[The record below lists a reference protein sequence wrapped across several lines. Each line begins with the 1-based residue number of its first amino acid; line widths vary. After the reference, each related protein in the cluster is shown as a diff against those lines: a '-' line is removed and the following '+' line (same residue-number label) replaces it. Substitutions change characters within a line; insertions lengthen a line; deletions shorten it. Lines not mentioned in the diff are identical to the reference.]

1 LLKDYGLEV
10 QKLFLEMMLE
20 DATAYVRV
28 ANIYKPENFDKSLR
42 PAAEFIKEHSDKH
55 KTMPDRLQISATTGI
70 KLQPVP
76 DLNEGHFD
84 WFMGEFESFTK
95 RQEIE
100 RAVLKAADLLEAG
113 DFDPIEKLIKDAVQI
128 SLTKDMG
135 TDYFADPAARINK
148 YFNSGGQVSTGW
160 PQLDRLLYGGFS
172 RGELNIFAGGSGS
185 GKSLV
190 MMNIALNWLQQG
202 LSGVYITL
210 ELSEELTSLRTDAM
224 LTQMS
229 TKDIRKDIDTTTM
242 KVMLVGKKSGQ
253 YRVKGLPAQSNI
265 NDIRSY
271 IKEVQIQTGI
281 KVDFMMIDYL
291 DLLMPVSAKVSPND
305 LFVKDKYVS
314 EELRNLA
321 KELGVLMVT
330 ASQLNRSAVE
340 EIEFDHSHISG
351 GISKINTADNVF
363 GIFTSRAMKE
373 RGKYQIQCMKSR
385 SSTGVGQKI
394 DLEYNIETMRIT
406 DEGGDEGT
414 GYNKPQSSLMDSIKA
429 RSQVKLADAEST
441 GTTSTKW
448 EKPTGTHAWEYQ
460 SGGKELKPEAAEK
473 VTADVQ
479 SAKLK
484 QLLGKIK
491 TG

>member
-1 LLKDYGLEV
+1 MNKEYSV
-10 QKLFLEMMLE
+10 QLQTLFLEMMLQ
-20 DATAYVRV
+20 DPSSYVRIQ
-28 ANIYKPENFDKSLR
+28 NIYNPENFDRSIR
-42 PAAEFIKEHSDKH
+42 EAATFLKEHSNKYRTLPTVD
-55 KTMPDRLQISATTGI
+55 QIKAVTGVD
-70 KLQPVP
+70 LAPVP
-76 DLNEGHFD
+76 NLDSSHYE
-84 WFMGEFESFTK
+84 WFMTEFEQFTK
-95 RQEIE
+95 RQELE
-100 RAVLKAADLLEAG
+100 RAILKAADLLEKG
-113 DFDPIEKLIKDAVQI
+113 EYDPVEKLIKDAVQI

-135 TDYFADPAARINK
+135 TDYFADPKARIDK

-190 MMNIALNWLQQG
+190 MMNIALNWLQIG
-202 LSGVYITL
+202 LHGVYITL

-224 LTQMS
+224 LTNTS
-229 TKDIRKDIDTTTM
+229 TKEIRRDIDNTTI
-242 KVMLVGKKSGQ
+242 KVRMVAKKAGTYQ
-253 YRVKGLPAQSNI
+253 IKALPAQSTI

-271 IKEVQIQTGI
+271 LKEYQIQTGH
-281 KVDFMMIDYL
+281 KVDFIMIDYL

-321 KELGVLMVT
+321 KELGILMVT

-363 GIFTSRAMKE
+363 GIFTSRAMRE

-394 DLEYNIETMRIT
+394 DLEYNIDTMRIT
-406 DEGGDEGT
+406 DSGGDQT
-414 GYNKPQSSLMDSIKA
+414 GEFKSPAASIMN
-429 RSQVKLADAEST
+429 T
-441 GTTSTKW
+441 
-448 EKPTGTHAWEYQ
+448 
-460 SGGKELKPEAAEK
+460 
-473 VTADVQ
+473 
-479 SAKLK
+479 
-484 QLLGKIK
+484 IK
-491 TG
+491 TKSSVAPNDNNELVQQRERPQAKEGMDPFAAATSNITKITAQVETNKVKNLLANLKRTSQLN

>member
-1 LLKDYGLEV
+1 LLKDYGLDV
-10 QKLFLEMMLE
+10 QRLFLEMMLE
-20 DATAYVRV
+20 DASSYVRIQ
-28 ANIYKPENFDKSLR
+28 NIYNPQNFDKSLR
-42 PAAEFIKEHSDKH
+42 PVAEFIKDHSAQYN
-55 KTMPDRLQISATTGI
+55 TLPDRTQIAATTGI

-76 DLNEGHFD
+76 DLNEGHYD
-84 WFMGEFESFTK
+84 WFMTEFESFTK
-95 RQEIE
+95 RQELE
-100 RAVLKAADLLEAG
+100 RAILKAADLLEKG
-113 DFDPIEKLIKDAVQI
+113 EFEPVEKLIKDAVQI
-128 SLTKDMG
+128 SLTKDLGM
-135 TDYFADPAARINK
+135 DFWLDPEGMFTK
-148 YFNSGGQVSTGW
+148 YFDAGGQVSTGW
-160 PQLDRLLYGGFS
+160 PQMDKLLYGGFS

-190 MMNIALNWLQQG
+190 MMNIALNWVQQG
-202 LSGVYITL
+202 LQGVYISL
-210 ELSEELTSLRTDAM
+210 ELSEELTGLRTAAM

-229 TKDIRKDIDTTTM
+229 TKDIRRDKETAALKIKM
-242 KVMLVGKKSGQ
+242 VGKKAGSYQ
-253 YRVKGLPAQSNI
+253 VKALPAQSNI
-265 NDIRSY
+265 NDIRAFLKEY
-271 IKEVQIQTGI
+271 QIKTGH
-281 KVDFMMIDYL
+281 KVDFMMVDYL

-314 EELRNLA
+314 EELRNLS
-321 KELGVLMVT
+321 KELGILLVT

-414 GYNKPQSSLMDSIKA
+414 GYNKPQSSIMDSIKA
-429 RSQVKLADAEST
+429 RSQVKAADTGESSESSPPWERAT
-441 GTTSTKW
+441 GTPAW
-448 EKPTGTHAWEYQ
+448 EKGPQETG
-460 SGGKELKPEAAEK
+460 K

-484 QLLGKIK
+484 QLLGQIK
-491 TG
+491 SS

>member
-1 LLKDYGLEV
+1 MLKDYGVEV
-10 QKLFLEMMLE
+10 QKLFLEMILQ
-20 DATAYVRV
+20 DAESYVRV
-28 ANIYKPENFDKSLR
+28 QNIYNPDNFDRSIR
-42 PAAEFIKEHSDKH
+42 AAAEFVKQHSVDH
-55 KTMPDRLQISATTGI
+55 GTLPSATQIAATTGI
-70 KLQPVP
+70 KLQKL
-76 DLNEGHFD
+76 DEFNDGHQA
-84 WFMGEFESFTK
+84 WFLEEFESFTK
-95 RQEIE
+95 RQELE
-100 RAVLKAADLLEAG
+100 RAILKAADLLEKG
-113 DFDPIEKLIKDAVQI
+113 EYDPVEKLIKDAVQI

-135 TDYFADPAARINK
+135 TDYFADPAGRINK

-190 MMNIALNWLQQG
+190 MMNIALSWLQAG
-202 LSGVYITL
+202 LSGVYVTL

-224 LTQMS
+224 LTSMS
-229 TKDIRKDIDTTTM
+229 TKDIRKDIDTTEL
-242 KVMLVGKKSGQ
+242 KVKMIGKKSGQ

-271 IKEVQIQTGI
+271 LKEVQLQTGI
-281 KVDFMMIDYL
+281 KVDFVMVDYL
-291 DLLMPVSAKVSPND
+291 DLLMPVSVKVNPND
-305 LFVKDKYVS
+305 QFIKDKYVA

-321 KELGVLMVT
+321 KELNVLLVT

-340 EIEFDHSHISG
+340 EIEFDHSHIAG

-406 DEGGDEGT
+406 DEGGDEN
-414 GYNKPQSSLMDSIKA
+414 GYNKPQSAIMDSIKA
-429 RSQVKLADAEST
+429 RSQTKTADATDSSAPWEPAAST
-441 GTTSTKW
+441 RGRYSDD
-448 EKPTGTHAWEYQ
+448 A
-460 SGGKELKPEAAEK
+460 SK

-479 SAKLK
+479 SSKLK
-484 QLLGKIK
+484 QMLGKIK
-491 TG
+491 AS

>member
-1 LLKDYGLEV
+1 MLKEYGLDV
-10 QKLFLEMMLE
+10 QRLFLEMMLE
-20 DATAYVRV
+20 DAQSYVRV
-28 ANIYKPENFDKSLR
+28 QNIYNPQNFDKSLR
-42 PAAEFIKEHSDKH
+42 PAAEFIKEHSDKF
-55 KTMPDRLQISATTGI
+55 KTLPERTQISAATGV

-76 DLNEGHFD
+76 DLNEGHYD
-84 WFMGEFESFTK
+84 WFMSEFESFTK
-95 RQEIE
+95 RQELE
-100 RAVLKAADLLEAG
+100 RAILKSADLLEKG
-113 DFDPIEKLIKDAVQI
+113 DFEPVEKLIKDAVQI
-128 SLTKDMG
+128 SLTKDLGMDFWYDPEG
-135 TDYFADPAARINK
+135 MLTRYFD
-148 YFNSGGQVSTGW
+148 SGGQVSTGW
-160 PQLDRLLYGGFS
+160 PQMDRLLYGGFS

-190 MMNIALNWLQQG
+190 MMNIALNWVQQG
-202 LSGVYITL
+202 LHGVYITL
-210 ELSEELTSLRTDAM
+210 ELSEELTGLRTAAM
-224 LTQMS
+224 LTDMS
-229 TKDIRKDIDTTTM
+229 TKDIRRDKDAAAIKIKM
-242 KVMLVGKKSGQ
+242 IGRKAGSYQ
-253 YRVKGLPAQSNI
+253 VKALPAQSNI
-265 NDIRSY
+265 NDIRAFLKEY
-271 IKEVQIQTGI
+271 QIKTGH
-281 KVDFMMIDYL
+281 KVDFIMIDYL

-321 KELGVLMVT
+321 KELGILMVT

-406 DEGGDEGT
+406 DEGGEDGDHFSK
-414 GYNKPQSSLMDSIKA
+414 KPSTSIMDSIKA
-429 RSQVKLADAEST
+429 RSQVTPAATSEDTPPWES
-441 GTTSTKW
+441 
-448 EKPTGTHAWEYQ
+448 PTPGVDVAKV
-460 SGGKELKPEAAEK
+460 SG
-473 VTADVQ
+473 DVQ

>member
-1 LLKDYGLEV
+1 MLKEYGLDV
-10 QKLFLEMMLE
+10 QRLFLEMMLE
-20 DATAYVRV
+20 DAQSYVRV
-28 ANIYKPENFDKSLR
+28 QNIYNPQNFDKSLR
-42 PAAEFIKEHSDKH
+42 PAAEFIKEHSDKF
-55 KTMPDRLQISATTGI
+55 KTLPERTQISAETGV

-76 DLNEGHFD
+76 DLNEGHYD
-84 WFMGEFESFTK
+84 WFMSEFESFTK
-95 RQEIE
+95 RQELE
-100 RAVLKAADLLEAG
+100 RAILKSADLLEKG
-113 DFDPIEKLIKDAVQI
+113 DFEPVEKLIKDAVQI
-128 SLTKDMG
+128 SLTKDLGMDFWYDPEG
-135 TDYFADPAARINK
+135 MLTRYFD
-148 YFNSGGQVSTGW
+148 SGGQVSTGW
-160 PQLDRLLYGGFS
+160 PQMDRLLYGGFS

-190 MMNIALNWLQQG
+190 MMNIALNWVQQG
-202 LSGVYITL
+202 LHGVYITL
-210 ELSEELTSLRTDAM
+210 ELSEELTGLRTAAM
-224 LTQMS
+224 LTDMS
-229 TKDIRKDIDTTTM
+229 TKDIRRDKDAAAIKIKM
-242 KVMLVGKKSGQ
+242 IGRKAGSYQ
-253 YRVKGLPAQSNI
+253 VKALPAQSNI
-265 NDIRSY
+265 NDIRAFLKEY
-271 IKEVQIQTGI
+271 QIKTGH
-281 KVDFMMIDYL
+281 KVDFIMIDYL

-321 KELGVLMVT
+321 KELGILMVT

-406 DEGGDEGT
+406 DEGGEDGDQ
-414 GYNKPQSSLMDSIKA
+414 YSKKPSTSIMDSIKA
-429 RSQVKLADAEST
+429 RSQVTPAATSEDTPPWES
-441 GTTSTKW
+441 
-448 EKPTGTHAWEYQ
+448 PTPGVDVAKV
-460 SGGKELKPEAAEK
+460 SG
-473 VTADVQ
+473 DVQ

>member
-1 LLKDYGLEV
+1 MLKDYGVDV
-10 QKLFLEMMLE
+10 QRLFLEMMLE
-20 DATAYVRV
+20 DAQGYVRV
-28 ANIYKPENFDKSLR
+28 QNIYNPENFDKNLR
-42 PAAEFIKEHSDKH
+42 PVAAFIKEHGDKY
-55 KTMPDRLQISATTGI
+55 KTLPDRAQIAATTGV

-76 DLNEGHFD
+76 ELNEGHFE
-84 WFMGEFESFTK
+84 WFMNEFESFTR
-95 RQEIE
+95 RQELE
-100 RAVLKAADLLEAG
+100 RAILKAADLLEKG
-113 DFDPIEKLIKDAVQI
+113 DYDPVEKLIKDAVQI

-190 MMNIALNWLQQG
+190 MMNIALNWVQTG

-224 LTQMS
+224 LTNMS
-229 TKDIRKDIDTTTM
+229 TKDIRRDIDTAEL
-242 KVMLVGKKSGQ
+242 KVKLIAKKSGNYQ
-253 YRVKGLPAQSNI
+253 VKGLPAQSNI
-265 NDIRSY
+265 NDIRAY
-271 IKEVQIQTGI
+271 LKEYQIQTG
-281 KVDFMMIDYL
+281 KRVDFVMIDYL

-321 KELGVLMVT
+321 KELGILMVT

-340 EIEFDHSHISG
+340 EVEFDHSHISG

-363 GIFTSRAMKE
+363 GILTSRIMKE

-394 DLEYNIETMRIT
+394 DLEYNIDTMRIT
-406 DEGGDEGT
+406 DAGGDENENSGR
-414 GYNKPQSSLMDSIKA
+414 GPKPSLMDSIKA
-429 RSQVKLADAEST
+429 RASVSATESNE
-441 GTTSTKW
+441 GAVKW
-448 EKPTGTHAWEYQ
+448 ERPQPAEGHDPLDPTPRTPTVRV
-460 SGGKELKPEAAEK
+460 S
-473 VTADVQ
+473 ADVQ

-491 TG
+491 TS